1 MSDSTEWHKHKDGEW
16 HRHHKA
22 FYSTCDTTGFYD
34 TTLGEPFREKSIG
47 GPSEKAKPP
56 KGPAVAL
63 STTCRQLF
71 MISGEC

>member
-34 TTLGEPFREKSIG
+34 TSLSEPSREKSIV
-47 GPSEKAKPP
+47 GPLEESKPP
-56 KGPAVAL
+56 KGPLVSL
-63 STTCRQLF
+63 STTYP
-71 MISGEC
+71 